1 MRKGEIWQIN
11 LDPTVGAEIRK
22 TRPAVIVSEDAIG
35 VLPLRVIVP
44 LTDWKERYA
53 VAPWMIQILPDAQ
66 NGLSKPSA
74 ADAFQI
80 RSVSQERF
88 VQCLGVLNRNHLQ
101 QILRAIQIVIGAV

>member
-1 MRKGEIWQIN
+1 MRKGEIWLIN

-35 VLPLRVIVP
+35 LLPLRVIVP

-53 VAPWMIQILPDAQ
+53 VAPWMVSLSPNAQ
-66 NGLSKPSA
+66 NGLAKTSA

-88 VQCLGVLNRNHLQ
+88 VQRLGKLSGD
-101 QILRAIQIVIGAV
+101 QISQIIEAVQIVIGAA